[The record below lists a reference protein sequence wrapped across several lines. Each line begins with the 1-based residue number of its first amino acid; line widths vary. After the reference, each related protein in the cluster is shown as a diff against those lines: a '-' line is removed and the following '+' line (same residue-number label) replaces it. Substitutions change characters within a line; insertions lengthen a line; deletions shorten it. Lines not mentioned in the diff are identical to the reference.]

1 MAQDKMY
8 KAALEAIDQ
17 GQTARARDLFTRLL
31 RADSSK
37 ADYWLWMSTLVESGQ
52 ERIYCLE
59 SALRVDPNNEA
70 AKRGLIILGARE
82 AGKDITP
89 VPTIRRKWEKEVEHI
104 AEPPKKSSIRR
115 KQEKDGVHITELPI
129 FSLFRQG
136 WDNRIF
142 RYGSIGLAGFIVV
155 VLIIATLIGPRHK
168 PQQVVE
174 IIKVSP
180 FPTHTPEPTLSP
192 TATRTLVVRSP
203 TPTFVGATPL
213 YLFMPK
219 TYTPEPLYVNT
230 PHPITEAY
238 KAGIAAYEKSD
249 WTSLLGLM
257 RQAATA
263 EPNSPDLIYYI
274 AEAYRMQGQYQD
286 AVFEY
291 DNAIKINPR
300 FAPAYLG
307 RALAYEKIN
316 PETDIEGE
324 LNYALEYDP
333 NFVDAYLNRAR
344 VRIKHNNPTG
354 AIEDLAAVDKLEQ
367 NPMVYILLGEAYL
380 ELNDPTTA
388 LKYAQIGFNLDK
400 TSLPAYLALAKIYL
414 AQNDSKDTLT
424 YIDTYLS
431 YATDDADGWAIKAQ
445 AEFQLGN
452 FADALA
458 ASDLGIAA
466 NEENAPSWYYRGL
479 IHLDQGDTRTAVND
493 LVNAVKYDPVN
504 FAFNIALGKA
514 LWADDRLD
522 QAAQQF
528 DGSELIASSDKQ
540 LAEVY
545 YNRARVFD
553 QESNTTRALQDYELL
568 LALPPSQVPEY
579 WRTFAQERVSII
591 NPSTP
596 TEPGTRTPV
605 PTKTGTPTPMP

>member
-31 RADSSK
+31 RTDSSK
-37 ADYWLWMSTLVESGQ
+37 AEYWLWMSTLVESAQ

-82 AGKDITP
+82 AGKDVTP
-89 VPTIRRKWEKEVEHI
+89 IPPVRRKWEKEVEHV
-104 AEPPKKSSIRR
+104 AEPPTNSAL
-115 KQEKDGVHITELPI
+115 Q
-129 FSLFRQG
+129 QA
-136 WDNRIF
+136 WNNRFI
-142 RYGSIGLAGFIVV
+142 RYGSIIVAGFVIVG
-155 VLIIATLIGPRHK
+155 LIIVSLIGPRHQ

-203 TPTFVGATPL
+203 TPTFMGATPL

-230 PHPITEAY
+230 PHPRTEAY
-238 KAGIAAYEKSD
+238 RAGISAYEKSD
-249 WTSLLGLM
+249 WTSLLQFM
-257 RQAATA
+257 QQAEIADPNTA
-263 EPNSPDLIYYI
+263 DIIYYI
-274 AEAYRMQGQYQD
+274 AEAYRMQGKYQD
-286 AVFEY
+286 AVLEY
-291 DNAIKINPR
+291 ERAMKSNPR

-316 PETDIEGE
+316 PKADIEGE
-324 LNYALEYDP
+324 LNYAIEYDP
-333 NFVDAYLNRAR
+333 NYVDAYLTRAR
-344 VRIKHNNPTG
+344 IRIKHNNPTG
-354 AIEDLAAVDKLEQ
+354 AIEDLAAVDKLVAS
-367 NPMVYILLGEAYL
+367 NPMVYVLLAQAYL
-380 ELNDPTTA
+380 ELNDPPTA
-388 LKYAQIGFNLDK
+388 MKYAQIGFDLDK
-400 TSLPAYLALAKIYL
+400 TSLPAYFTLAKIYL
-414 AQNDSKDTLT
+414 AQNNSKDTLT
-424 YIDTYLS
+424 YIDTYLT

-452 FADALA
+452 FTDALA
-458 ASDLGIAA
+458 ATDLGIAA

-479 IHLDQGDTRTAVND
+479 IHLDQGESRTAVND
-493 LVNAVKYDPVN
+493 LVNAVKFDPTN
-504 FAFNIALGKA
+504 FAYNIALGKA

-522 QAAQQF
+522 QAALQF

-545 YNRARVFD
+545 YNRALVYD
-553 QESNTTRALQDYELL
+553 QEKNTTRALQDYLLL
-568 LALPPSQVPEY
+568 LALPPSQVPAY
-579 WRTFAQERVSII
+579 WRTYAQERANII
-591 NPSTP
+591 NPPTP
-596 TEPGTRTPV
+596 TEPGTQSPIVELTVTPS
-605 PTKTGTPTPMP
+605 PTP